1 MRMIELLTPLCLA
14 ALLAGCSGDEADDD
28 QPIRCDGD
36 AEELVRPAGWGI
48 ESHCNGVEADYDRLF
63 DDSTVHRFDIEV
75 DSALYEATMDNLADI
90 LAGGGPGSADGLE
103 DPMWVPVTV
112 RFDGLTW
119 EQVGMRYKGNSSLRS
134 AWQSGVRKLAIR
146 FNFDMYEDANADLL
160 DQRFF
165 GFQKMTFSNG
175 FKDDSLIRD
184 KVAADIFR
192 AAGVPAARGAFARI
206 YVDFGEGPV
215 YFGLYTMIEDPSDEM
230 LAAQYGSADGN
241 LYKPEGDAGAR
252 WQSFVEADFDK
263 KTNID
268 EADFGDVSAAIAA
281 LHAAG
286 DAASWRAGLEATFDV
301 GGFLRCLAVNQVMV
315 NWDSYG
321 FMPHNYYVYG
331 DPGAGGRLTWFPWD
345 LNEAMLLR
353 DVGGVDSASVMLDE
367 IGGEWPLIR
376 KLLDDAEYRA
386 VYVAE
391 LGAALAGGFAVD
403 EVHAR
408 MDAAHDLI
416 AAYVTGS
423 EGEAA
428 PYTFLAND
436 ADFDNSLTGGSNALK
451 PHVEARHL
459 AVSAV
464 LGLHYTSPLTHQ
476 SKPPGQRTGCPRRK

>member
-1 MRMIELLTPLCLA
+1 MGAELMKRAVA
-14 ALLAGCSGDEADDD
+14 ALIMFTALSACSSEEESGD
-28 QPIRCDGD
+28 QPIRCASD
-36 AEELVRPAGWGI
+36 AEELVRPAGWGTG
-48 ESHCNGVEADYDRLF
+48 SHCNGVEPDYDRLF
-63 DDSTVHRFDIEV
+63 DDTVVHRFDIEI

-103 DPMWVPVTV
+103 DPMWVPVTI
-112 RFDGLTW
+112 RFDDLTW

-134 AWQSGVRKLAIR
+134 AWQSGIRKLAIR
-146 FNFDMYEDANADLL
+146 LNFEMYEDANPDLL
-160 DQRFF
+160 NQRFF

-192 AAGVPAARGAFARI
+192 AGGVPAARSAFARI
-206 YVDFGEGPV
+206 FVDYGEGPV
-215 YFGLYTMIEDPSDEM
+215 YFGLYTMIEDPSDKM
-230 LAAQYGSADGN
+230 LDAQFDDGDGN

-252 WQSFVEADFDK
+252 WQSFVETDFDK

-268 EADFGDVSAAIAA
+268 DADFSDVVAAIAA
-281 LHAAG
+281 LNSAG

-301 GGFLRCLAVNQVMV
+301 AAFLRCLAVNQVMV

-331 DPGAGGRLTWFPWD
+331 DPSIGGRLTWFPWD

-353 DVGGVDSASVMLDE
+353 NVGGVDSASVMLDE
-367 IGGEWPLIR
+367 IGSEWPLIR

-386 VYVAE
+386 IYVTE
-391 LGAALAGGFAVD
+391 LEAALDGGFSVD

-408 MDAAHDLI
+408 MDAAHELI
-416 AAYVTGS
+416 ADYVVGS

-428 PYTFLAND
+428 PYTFLGSD
-436 ADFDNSLTGGSNALK
+436 ADFDSSLSGGSNALK
-451 PHVEARHL
+451 PHVEERHA
-459 AVSAV
+459 AVSSV
-464 LGLHYTSPLTHQ
+464 LGL
-476 SKPPGQRTGCPRRK
+476 